1 MIAVLVVVTLL
12 AFGGG
17 AGWAVG
23 FTIMRNR
30 HQRVAALA
38 GLFDVGTARIDGSS
52 PILGYFLRPSVVGL
66 FHGRPASVLVR
77 DGVVRISVAGHFVLP
92 FQVRAKHFS
101 KLGIIRGFLRYLPVG
116 VYFLLVIP
124 SQFFFPRALV
134 WKFAAAPV
142 LLGITLISVWRN
154 YGRIGDVEFP
164 KNARVEVSFP
174 GSAPLQFSTDFP
186 SEFHGMIERTEI
198 QTSLLRLVSTRRVD
212 HLRAVVQF
220 RPSAW
225 NSKLEANCFYRKRLL
240 DPVVV
245 EGLLTDLQVLCEQIE
260 SLGQAN
266 EVPHTAA
273 TQPA

>member
-1 MIAVLVVVTLL
+1 MIAVLVVVTLF
-12 AFGGG
+12 AS
-17 AGWAVG
+17 AGWAG
-23 FTIMRNR
+23 WGIGLAIARRR

-38 GLFDVGTARIDGSS
+38 GLFDVDTAKIDGSV
-52 PILGYFLRPSVVGL
+52 PIRSYFLWPSVVGL

-101 KLGIIRGFLRYLPVG
+101 KLGIIRGFLGYLPIG
-116 VYFLLVIP
+116 LYFMLFIP
-124 SQFFFPRALV
+124 SMFFPTAFV
-134 WKFAAAPV
+134 WKFVAPPV
-142 LLGITLISVWRN
+142 LLSITLISVLRN

-164 KNARVEVSFP
+164 KNARVEVLFP

-186 SEFHGMIERTEI
+186 PEFHAMINQAEI
-198 QTSLLRLVSTRRVD
+198 QTSLLHLVSTRRVD

-220 RPSAW
+220 RPGAW